1 MNMIYIDLKDDLS
14 EKMVYD
20 YPDCPAYTIHE
31 MLSHYPNYSAISHWH
46 DDIEFLMIQSG
57 QMQYNVNGKI
67 LTLEQGQGIFV
78 NSRQMHYGFSESHRD
93 CEFFC
98 ILIHPMLLCTLPAY
112 EKNFVLPLIRNNEVP
127 FFIFDP
133 GISWQAQI
141 LKQMA
146 DIYVHRKSK
155 TAPLRILSSFS
166 LIWALLLEHL
176 PSASRTEDHTNTDL
190 TTIRNMTGFIQQNY
204 ASRIS
209 LKEIAAAGSVGI
221 SKCCKLF
228 SRYFSQSPNLY
239 LNQYRLNKSALL
251 LRETD
256 MTITEI
262 ALSTGFGSA
271 SYYAGSFRKWAGM
284 SPGEFRK
291 AR

>member
-46 DDIEFLMIQSG
+46 DDIEFLMI
-57 QMQYNVNGKI
+57 
-67 LTLEQGQGIFV
+67 
-78 NSRQMHYGFSESHRD
+78 
-93 CEFFC
+93 
-98 ILIHPMLLCTLPAY
+98 
-112 EKNFVLPLIRNNEVP
+112 
-127 FFIFDP
+127 
-133 GISWQAQI
+133 
-141 LKQMA
+141 
-146 DIYVHRKSK
+146 
-155 TAPLRILSSFS
+155 LSSFS

-190 TTIRNMTGFIQQNY
+190 TAIRNMTGFIQQNY
-204 ASRIS
+204 TSRIS

-239 LNQYRLNKSALL
+239 LNQYRLNKSAQL

-271 SYYAGSFRKWAGM
+271 SYYAESFRKWAGM
-284 SPGEFRK
+284 SPGKFRK
-291 AR
+291 T

>member
-1 MNMIYIDLKDDLS
+1 
-14 EKMVYD
+14 
-20 YPDCPAYTIHE
+20 
-31 MLSHYPNYSAISHWH
+31 
-46 DDIEFLMIQSG
+46 
-57 QMQYNVNGKI
+57 
-67 LTLEQGQGIFV
+67 
-78 NSRQMHYGFSESHRD
+78 
-93 CEFFC
+93 
-98 ILIHPMLLCTLPAY
+98 MLLCTLPAY

-166 LIWALLLEHL
+166 LIWALHL
-176 PSASRTEDHTNTDL
+176 TA
-190 TTIRNMTGFIQQNY
+190 IRNMTGFIQQNY
-204 ASRIS
+204 TSRIS

-239 LNQYRLNKSALL
+239 LNQYRLNKSAQL

-271 SYYAGSFRKWAGM
+271 SYYAESFRKWAGM
-284 SPGEFRK
+284 SPGKFRK
-291 AR
+291 A